1 MLKDPSRLQWNIDYD
16 KSKKTIISLLNDLNN
31 ASIIE
36 KKKISNKDF
45 FKILGV
51 RKVNVENI

>member
-1 MLKDPSRLQWNIDYD
+1 MIL
-16 KSKKTIISLLNDLNN
+16 IINN

>member
-1 MLKDPSRLQWNIDYD
+1 MIL
-16 KSKKTIISLLNDLNN
+16 IINN

-36 KKKISNKDF
+36 KKKISNKDI